1 MGQMRLLRV
10 PKTSPFGPHGM
21 RNNLSIKGK
30 ENNYPPLSSSSIP
43 TRSQLPIETK
53 DQKMNCK
60 TRELLTEYAAKY
72 ETADF
77 LTGDPS
83 WFMHQVEG
91 PHNQEVMALIASC
104 LSYGN
109 RKLFMPKIQ
118 LFLKES
124 RGNIYSWIKDNS
136 FTVAIPDT
144 PERFYRL
151 QTYHHV
157 HQLFMGIQD
166 ILIKHGSIGEF
177 VKERATTAHDA
188 ITAMTR
194 HFHLWDVGHLVPKST
209 TSSCK
214 RVCMLLRWM
223 VRDCSPVDLGLWTF
237 IDKRTL
243 IIPLDTH
250 VMEEAKRLGLLAT
263 TQPSMRT
270 AQKLT
275 DELRKV
281 FPDDPLKGDFALF
294 GYGIQKAITT

>member
-1 MGQMRLLRV
+1 
-10 PKTSPFGPHGM
+10 
-21 RNNLSIKGK
+21 
-30 ENNYPPLSSSSIP
+30 
-43 TRSQLPIETK
+43 
-53 DQKMNCK
+53 MNHK
-60 TRELLTEYAAKY
+60 TRKLLTEYAAKY

-194 HFHLWDVGHLVPKST
+194 HFHVWDVGHLVPKST

>member
-281 FPDDPLKGDFALF
+281 FPNDPLKGDFALF

>member
-1 MGQMRLLRV
+1 
-10 PKTSPFGPHGM
+10 
-21 RNNLSIKGK
+21 
-30 ENNYPPLSSSSIP
+30 
-43 TRSQLPIETK
+43 
-53 DQKMNCK
+53 MNCK

-157 HQLFMGIQD
+157 RQLFMGIQD

-194 HFHLWDVGHLVPKST
+194 HFHVWDVGHLVPKST

-237 IDKRTL
+237 INKRTL

-294 GYGIQKAITT
+294 GYGIQKAIAP

>member
-1 MGQMRLLRV
+1 MNH
-10 PKTSPFGPHGM
+10 KT
-21 RNNLSIKGK
+21 K
-30 ENNYPPLSSSSIP
+30 
-43 TRSQLPIETK
+43 
-53 DQKMNCK
+53 
-60 TRELLTEYAAKY
+60 ELLTEYAVKY

-109 RKLFMPKIQ
+109 RKLFMPKIL

-294 GYGIQKAITT
+294 GYGIQKLSPRKKRETS

>member
-30 ENNYPPLSSSSIP
+30 EKNYPPLSSSSIP

-83 WFMHQVEG
+83 WFMHQVED

-109 RKLFMPKIQ
+109 RKLFMPRIQ

>member
-136 FTVAIPDT
+136 FTVTIPDT

-194 HFHLWDVGHLVPKST
+194 HFHVWDVGHLVPKST

>member
-194 HFHLWDVGHLVPKST
+194 HFHVWDVGHLVPKST

>member
-1 MGQMRLLRV
+1 MRLLRV
-10 PKTSPFGPHGM
+10 SKTSPFGPHGM

-109 RKLFMPKIQ
+109 RKLFMPKIL

>member
-1 MGQMRLLRV
+1 M

-21 RNNLSIKGK
+21 RNNLSIKGQ

-72 ETADF
+72 ETTDF

-109 RKLFMPKIQ
+109 RKLFMPKIR

-166 ILIKHGSIGEF
+166 IRIKVMG
-177 VKERATTAHDA
+177 VN
-188 ITAMTR
+188 
-194 HFHLWDVGHLVPKST
+194 V
-209 TSSCK
+209 
-214 RVCMLLRWM
+214 
-223 VRDCSPVDLGLWTF
+223 
-237 IDKRTL
+237 ID
-243 IIPLDTH
+243 
-250 VMEEAKRLGLLAT
+250 
-263 TQPSMRT
+263 
-270 AQKLT
+270 
-275 DELRKV
+275 
-281 FPDDPLKGDFALF
+281 
-294 GYGIQKAITT
+294 

>member
-1 MGQMRLLRV
+1 
-10 PKTSPFGPHGM
+10 M

-109 RKLFMPKIQ
+109 RKLFMPKIL

-294 GYGIQKAITT
+294 GCGIQKAIAP

>member
-1 MGQMRLLRV
+1 MNH
-10 PKTSPFGPHGM
+10 KT
-21 RNNLSIKGK
+21 K
-30 ENNYPPLSSSSIP
+30 
-43 TRSQLPIETK
+43 
-53 DQKMNCK
+53 
-60 TRELLTEYAAKY
+60 ELLTEYAVKH

-77 LTGDPS
+77 LIGDPS